1 MKHTTLVIAAASL
14 LLASCAAHYVATDTV
29 SRHLDGTRQIFT
41 TSTGDSY
48 FNDWRCDTLAE
59 PLTYDFRSEKD
70 TMRYAYS
77 IDIVRNGW
85 TINIDSMPRLLQ
97 PEVTVR
103 KSFRWFT
110 TRYRYTARFPQLDS
124 LPVPIDE
131 YLTPDEQRLLLSAN
145 ELPDDWNGADL
156 YALLDNLNTKYV
168 KWWDHCLF
176 EKEME
181 AYAAL
186 CDSSQLALLAQYHDT
201 LLTLILADLPDNR
214 KSFSNV
220 CQQFPELSF
229 IGDISNSDNRL
240 SYTGVTWAMDRWDLN
255 TRVIWRTE
263 LPSGR
268 IAEHMVSADR
278 MILGDY
284 VIEEH
289 SDTINWWAV
298 VLTLALAIGAVVLLS
313 RRNRM

>member
-1 MKHTTLVIAAASL
+1 MKRIVLILTAASL
-14 LLASCAAHYVATDTV
+14 LITSCAAHYVATDNV
-29 SRHLDGTRQIFT
+29 DRHLDGTRQVLV
-41 TSTGDSY
+41 TSTDDCFAG
-48 FNDWRCDTLAE
+48 WRLDTLTT
-59 PLTYDFRSEKD
+59 PLAFDFRSEKD
-70 TMRYAYS
+70 TMRYAYT
-77 IDIVRNGW
+77 IDMFSNNW
-85 TINIDSMPRLLQ
+85 TINLDSMPRLLQ

-103 KSFRWFT
+103 KCFLWFT

-124 LPVPIDE
+124 LPVPISD
-131 YLTPDEQRLLLSAN
+131 YLTPDEQRLLLSSN
-145 ELPDDWNGADL
+145 ELPDDWTGTDL

-181 AYAAL
+181 AYAAI
-186 CDSSQLALLAQYHDT
+186 CDSSQRALLEKYHDT
-201 LLTLILADLPDNR
+201 LLTLSLADLPNEF
-214 KSFSNV
+214 KSIGNV
-220 CQQFPELSF
+220 ATAFPELEF
-229 IGDISNSDNRL
+229 INRMNSVGFDALHWTVDN
-240 SYTGVTWAMDRWDLN
+240 WNLN

-284 VIEEH
+284 IIEEH

-298 VLTLALAIGAVVLLS
+298 LITLVVALTTIILVS
-313 RRNRM
+313 RRRQL

>member
-29 SRHLDGTRQIFT
+29 SRHLDGTRQILT

-201 LLTLILADLPDNR
+201 LLTLILADLPDTR

-298 VLTLALAIGAVVLLS
+298 VLSLALAIGAVVLLS